1 MLRSILQNSTA
12 GFYIFASDSATPT
25 SGKTGLTITATL
37 SKAGGTANSVSPTY
51 SEIGNGLYWVA
62 PIAAHRDT
70 LGEIAWQ
77 FSGTGAIIAPRLEK
91 VVAVNDQTARFGASD
106 GTGVTLAADQEVNT
120 TKWGGTAVASANV
133 LIDGAI
139 TAAKIATDAITAEKV
154 ASDAVTEIQ
163 SGLASQTSV
172 DTLASYV
179 DTEVAAIKART
190 DNLPA
195 DPAVAS
201 DIAASFSSIASSIAT
216 LTAYVDTEVAAIK
229 AKTDNLPTDPADQSA
244 VEAAITAAAS
254 LLATAA
260 ELAKVPKV
268 GSTHRYTQVA
278 SDSNLK
284 TADVLIGEAV

>member
-12 GFYIFASDSATPT
+12 GFYIFASDSTTPT
-25 SGKTGLTITATL
+25 SGKTGLTITTTL
-37 SKAGGTANSVSPTY
+37 SKVGGTANSVSPTIT
-51 SEIGNGLYWVA
+51 EIGNGLYWVA
-62 PIAAHRDT
+62 PIAAHRNT

-77 FSGTGAIIAPRLEK
+77 FSATGAIIAPRLEK

-179 DTEVAAIKART
+179 DTEVAAIKAKT